1 MPKKTR
7 GSATPCDKN
16 KELKEKVSKFAE
28 ALKVQAHE
36 LGNHG
41 LDENEFYNSG
51 LFRGAIEQIR
61 GEFVASMTPKRE
73 FVAHILNHMV
83 DEGHIKDWL
92 SAGSANRHD
101 YSVTLNDDRI
111 AAIELKGCLDG
122 NNTNIFSR
130 PPHADEFIIWS
141 VCTNASADP
150 NKNVWSGIHTRLSAE
165 MIDRDQR
172 IDGLIVWDYVCGT
185 VGRPCPKLE
194 ASPERLLE
202 LGPYKLPPPCIY
214 MFPATVPS
222 PRNNP
227 TPQPQR
233 INNVGILSAFN
244 DCFGG
249 REEELY
255 SVFFSARYEG
265 SDLQRKTQIKRNK
278 VIARESDFTSIKRD

>member
-1 MPKKTR
+1 MSKNKR
-7 GSATPCDKN
+7 GSATPCEKN
-16 KELKEKVSKFAE
+16 KELKAKVEEFAE
-28 ALKVQAHE
+28 VLKVRAHE
-36 LGNHG
+36 LGGHG

-51 LFRGAIEQIR
+51 LFRGAVEQIR
-61 GEFVASMTPKRE
+61 GEFVASMRSKRE
-73 FVAHILNHMV
+73 FVSHVLNHMV
-83 DEGHIKDWL
+83 DEGRIKEWI
-92 SAGSANRHD
+92 SAGSSNRHD
-101 YSVTLNDDRI
+101 YSVTLNDDRV

-185 VGRPCPKLE
+185 LGRPCPKLAE
-194 ASPERLLE
+194 TPERLLE

-214 MFPATVPS
+214 MFPSTVPS

-227 TPQPQR
+227 NPQPQKLAS
-233 INNVGILSAFN
+233 VDILSAFN

-249 REEELY
+249 WAEELY

-265 SDLQRKTQIKRNK
+265 SDLQRKTEIRRDDVVTRQ
-278 VIARESDFTSIKRD
+278 SGFTSIKRD